1 MKVSSQ
7 DNFVIVK
14 DESKDID
21 NFIFL
26 LNPLMTSQFKD
37 QNLIIDFIESNDF
50 ALEDL
55 SKFKSI
61 SNLHRELNKS
71 FVIVSGA
78 LNPNELPE
86 DMIVVPTLQ
95 EAEDLIEMEEI
106 ERELGF

>member
-1 MKVSSQ
+1 MKVSAK

-21 NFIFL
+21 DFIFL
-26 LNPLMTSQFKD
+26 LNPLMSSQFQD
-37 QNLIIDFIESNDF
+37 QNIIIDFIESNDF
-50 ALEDL
+50 TFNDL
-55 SKFKSI
+55 SKFKAV
-61 SNLHRELNKS
+61 SNAHRALNKS
-71 FVIVSGA
+71 FVIVSDA
-78 LNPNELPE
+78 LNPNELTE

>member
-1 MKVSSQ
+1 MKVSAQ

-26 LNPLMTSQFKD
+26 LNPLMTSQFQD
-37 QNLIIDFIESNDF
+37 QNLIIDFIESKDF
-50 ALEDL
+50 TLNDL
-55 SKFKSI
+55 SKFISI
-61 SNLHRELNKS
+61 SNSHRELNKS
-71 FVIVSGA
+71 FVIVSDA

>member
-1 MKVSSQ
+1 MKVSAQ
-7 DNFVIVK
+7 DSFVIVK
-14 DESKDID
+14 DENKDID

-26 LNPLMTSQFKD
+26 LKPLMTSQFQN
-37 QNLIIDFIESNDF
+37 QNLIIDFIESNGF
-50 ALEDL
+50 SLNDL

-61 SNLHRELNKS
+61 SKLHRGHNKS
-71 FVIVSGA
+71 FVIVSDA

>member
-1 MKVSSQ
+1 MKVSAQ

-26 LNPLMTSQFKD
+26 LNPLMTSQFQD
-37 QNLIIDFIESNDF
+37 QNLIIDFIESKDF
-50 ALEDL
+50 TLNDL
-55 SKFKSI
+55 SKFSSI
-61 SNLHRELNKS
+61 SNTHRESNKS
-71 FVIVSGA
+71 FVIVSDA

-86 DMIVVPTLQ
+86 DMIVAPTLQ
-95 EAEDLIEMEEI
+95 EAVDLIEMEEI